1 MVRGSLDTCVSDL
14 SLLPVLTDVLLSPLG
29 ESSCCDVF
37 VPAVALFVE
46 SSVKIGDIV
55 DLCDSILCCVDGACL
70 DLDLLDVVVA
80 RGIRPVGAGGGGG
93 GRGPLVV
100 DMGVTILVAVDIV
113 SELSCVIVASSS
125 SIGIGAAGAG
135 ASGGLPLGFAPKY
148 GMSGAS
154 LCIVWLLSSSVLN
167 NLIQQQSNQQCS
179 PNVSLRL
186 MFDLAEHVMLRYNS
200 GLLHGHQIKML

>member
-55 DLCDSILCCVDGACL
+55 DLCVDGACL
-70 DLDLLDVVVA
+70 DLDLLDVVVTLGA
-80 RGIRPVGAGGGGG
+80 RPVGAGGGGG
-93 GRGPLVV
+93 GRGPLAV

-113 SELSCVIVASSS
+113 SELSFVIVASSS

-135 ASGGLPLGFAPKY
+135 ASGCLPLGFAPKY

-179 PNVSLRL
+179 PKVSLRFK
-186 MFDLAEHVMLRYNS
+186 FDLAEHVMLRYNS